1 MRAISRCGPPRA
13 GSSGRSQKTRREN
26 SGSGVENRKNNWS
39 EEKPDKAEVASETGE
54 EIAVTK
60 GSR

>member
-1 MRAISRCGPPRA
+1 
-13 GSSGRSQKTRREN
+13 
-26 SGSGVENRKNNWS
+26 VENRKNNWS